1 MSAASEL
8 IEIHVAELRQ
18 LFNSIDPSPFEEKDL
33 DPKAEEFI
41 VGWAR
46 EAPLQAALALRVYL
60 DRPAG
65 RLEETT
71 ALTEAV
77 HQFFA
82 GREQVTRRRLK
93 QMFRVGRISLA
104 IGILFLGISLAAGSL
119 VESAVGEERL
129 GGMLREGLLIGG
141 WVAMWRP
148 LEIFLYD
155 WWPLRADIRLFSRLS
170 RMPIQIRYTG
180 SDIEAWRQDWPAVL
194 ARHPR
199 APLTDTPGFSLPQ

>member
-1 MSAASEL
+1 MSAVSEL

-46 EAPLQAALALRVYL
+46 EAPLQAHLALRVYL

-65 RLEETT
+65 HLEETT

-119 VESAVGEERL
+119 LESAIAPERL

-155 WWPLRADIRLFSRLS
+155 WWPLRADIRLFGRLS

-180 SDIEAWRQDWPAVL
+180 SDAEAWRADWPAV
-194 ARHPR
+194 APRQHR
-199 APLTDTPGFSLPQ
+199 APLADTPGLRLPQ

>member
-65 RLEETT
+65 DLEETT

-104 IGILFLGISLAAGSL
+104 IGIFFLGISLAAGSL
-119 VESAVGEERL
+119 VGERL

-155 WWPLRADIRLFSRLS
+155 WWPLRADIRLFGRLS

-180 SDIEAWRQDWPAVL
+180 SDAEAWRQDWPAVS
-194 ARHPR
+194 ARQPR
-199 APLTDTPGFSLPQ
+199 APLTDAPSLRLPQ